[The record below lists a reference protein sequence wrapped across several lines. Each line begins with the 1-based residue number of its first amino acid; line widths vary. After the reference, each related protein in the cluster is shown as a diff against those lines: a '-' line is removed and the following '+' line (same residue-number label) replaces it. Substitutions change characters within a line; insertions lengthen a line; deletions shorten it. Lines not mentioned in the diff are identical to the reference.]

1 MGSTN
6 SNFCQCKN
14 LVDESCMKTFSFE
27 DIKNMIC
34 PQTNPTIPSKKEFLL
49 SSNNHILSLDEHIKR
64 QAVNKIIKAYRAYK
78 LNKSEQ
84 LKYNTFLNRNNY
96 NANELNEEIDNS
108 DSKLKDKKQK
118 KVNFLQDLI
127 KQSDKVENSL
137 EEYDPDNYNNN
148 NNNEESSHT
157 NESQISENK
166 ESTKIKIRINNHSK
180 KNKYSKN
187 IGSISDRLRNSITSI
202 KTFYTGGGNKDQ
214 KEGFGINIW
223 NDEAKYIGYYK
234 NNKAEGYGK
243 FMAGNDIYKGEFKDD
258 AASGYGIFNNEVLTY
273 EGFWVKD
280 IQEKY
285 GIENWKD
292 GSIYKGE
299 YFEGKKKGIGI
310 YTWPDGTRYEGMW
323 ENNTFN
329 GYGIF
334 YFSGDRYYFGEW
346 KNKKKHGFGEFI
358 WPEKKYVGFFSN
370 DKKEGLGIIIWKD
383 KKKAQVGFWKS
394 GNQIGFGKFMHNKKK
409 DYYGIWKGNNIVD
422 WFKNEKEGMEYI
434 IKNGMEKYKN
444 IFGYN
449 LEQLYDFCYNKDDIE
464 NILMEQN
471 KTKSE
476 DFNS

>member
-1 MGSTN
+1 MGSTT
-6 SNFCQCKN
+6 SNFCGCKN
-14 LVDESCMKTFSFE
+14 LDDESCMNNFSL
-27 DIKNMIC
+27 DKIKNFFC
-34 PQTNPTIPSKKEFLL
+34 PGEGNNPTINSKKEFLL
-49 SSNNHILSLDEHIKR
+49 NTNNHVLTLDEHIKM
-64 QAVNKIIKAYRAYK
+64 QAINKIIKAYRAYK
-78 LNKSEQ
+78 INKEGQ
-84 LKYNTFLNRNNY
+84 LKYNYLQ
-96 NANELNEEIDNS
+96 ELNEEDEIN
-108 DSKLKDKKQK
+108 DSKLKDKKK
-118 KVNFLQDLI
+118 KQVHFLKGAKKQNGKIDNSLQDY
-127 KQSDKVENSL
+127 
-137 EEYDPDNYNNN
+137 EEDNGNV
-148 NNNEESSHT
+148 NEESSQA
-157 NESQISENK
+157 NESQNNENK
-166 ESTKIKIRINNHSK
+166 ESTRIKLNINNHNK
-180 KNKYSKN
+180 KKYSKN
-187 IGSISDRLRNSITSI
+187 IGNISDRFKNSLTSV
-202 KTFYTGGGNKDQ
+202 KTFYRGGGNKDQ

-273 EGFWVKD
+273 EGLWVKD
-280 IQEKY
+280 LQEKY

-383 KKKAQVGFWKS
+383 KKKAQIGFWKG
-394 GNQIGFGKFMHNKKK
+394 GNQIGFGKFMHYKKK
-409 DYYGIWKGNNIVD
+409 DYYGIWKGNKTVD
-422 WFKNEKEGMEYI
+422 WFKNGKDGMEYLE
-434 IKNGMEKYKN
+434 KNGMEKYKN

-449 LEQLYDFCYNKDDIE
+449 LEQIYDFCYNKDDIE
-464 NILMEQN
+464 NILNEQN
-471 KTKSE
+471 MTKSE
-476 DFNS
+476 NNNI

>member
-1 MGSTN
+1 MGSTT
-6 SNFCQCKN
+6 SNFCGCKN
-14 LVDESCMKTFSFE
+14 LDDESCMNNFSL
-27 DIKNMIC
+27 DKIKNFFC
-34 PQTNPTIPSKKEFLL
+34 PGTGNNPTINSKKEFLL
-49 SSNNHILSLDEHIKR
+49 NTNNHVLTLDEHIKM
-64 QAVNKIIKAYRAYK
+64 QAINKIIKAYRAYK
-78 LNKSEQ
+78 INKEGQ
-84 LKYNTFLNRNNY
+84 LKYNYLQ
-96 NANELNEEIDNS
+96 ELNEEDEIN
-108 DSKLKDKKQK
+108 DSKLKDKKK
-118 KVNFLQDLI
+118 KHVNFLKGAK
-127 KQSDKVENSL
+127 KQNGKIDNSL
-137 EEYDPDNYNNN
+137 QDYEEDNGNV
-148 NNNEESSHT
+148 NEESSQA
-157 NESQISENK
+157 NESQNNENK
-166 ESTKIKIRINNHSK
+166 ESTRIKLNINNHNK
-180 KNKYSKN
+180 KKYSKN
-187 IGSISDRLRNSITSI
+187 IGNISDRFKNSLTSV
-202 KTFYTGGGNKDQ
+202 KTFYRGGGNKDQ

-273 EGFWVKD
+273 EGLWVKD
-280 IQEKY
+280 LQEKY

-370 DKKEGLGIIIWKD
+370 DKKEGFGIIIWND
-383 KKKAQVGFWKS
+383 KKKAQIGFWKG
-394 GNQIGFGKFMHNKKK
+394 GNQIGFGKFMHYKKK
-409 DYYGIWKGNNIVD
+409 DYYGIWKGNKTVD
-422 WFKNEKEGMEYI
+422 WFKNGKDGMEYLE
-434 IKNGMEKYKN
+434 KNGMEKYKN

-449 LEQLYDFCYNKDDIE
+449 LEQIYDFCYDKDDIE
-464 NILMEQN
+464 NILNEQN
-471 KTKSE
+471 ITKSE
-476 DFNS
+476 NNNL